1 MGYKKYDSHMKALDD
16 MKPGEM
22 RNVRI
27 NKDIVTIKKGNG
39 MEQMGMLK
47 DLTPPEKKAKVITS
61 NTPK

>member
-22 RNVRI
+22 RHVKI
-27 NKDIVTIKKGNG
+27 NNDIVTIKKGSG

-47 DLTPPEKKAKVITS
+47 SLTPPEKKAKVISS
-61 NTPK
+61 NILK